1 MAHVVVFIDIVI
13 LLVGTWCIFYAYTM
27 SKTYTYP
34 FLQPLVL
41 FVVFSNLLVLT
52 GLITHYCCA
61 NILGKCLLS
70 GSSFYNDKIDPFAS
84 LFVIGRTCAFI
95 GVVLGFQGITPSSKL
110 KSGFLAGMITLAL
123 SYGIR
128 IFSSPLNPWIKN
140 LANVHLYLYIG
151 AISLFFA
158 SLIVLLISGI
168 RARKKEDS
176 RMQLSFGL
184 FYLLTHI
191 ILMASH
197 WFNLAPQVFS
207 IYTILLLFNIFP
219 IIWLKHVFLPFHRQ
233 TGTANEDSALL
244 EILYQKFNISR
255 REREIVELILQ
266 GKSNKEIEDSLFIS
280 LSTVKNHIYN
290 VYQKLGVKS
299 RSQLIRLILESQR
312 MSDDFI
318 LNGR

>member
-1 MAHVVVFIDIVI
+1 MAHVGIFIEIVI
-13 LLVGTWCIFYAYTM
+13 LLVGTWCVFYSYTT
-27 SKTYTYP
+27 SKTYAYP
-34 FLQPLVL
+34 FLRPLVL

-61 NILGKCLLS
+61 NILGNCLLS
-70 GSSFYNDKIDPFAS
+70 GSSFYKDKIDPFAS

-95 GVVLGFQGITPSSKL
+95 GIVLGFQGITPSLKL
-110 KSGFLAGMITLAL
+110 KSGFLAGMIMLAL

-128 IFSSPLNPWIKN
+128 IFSSPANPWISS
-140 LANVHLYLYIG
+140 LADVHRYLYIC
-151 AISLFFA
+151 AISIFIV

-176 RMQLSFGL
+176 RIQLSFAL
-184 FYLLTHI
+184 FYLLAHTVLI
-191 ILMASH
+191 ASH
-197 WFNLAPQVFS
+197 WFTLAPQVFS

-219 IIWLKHVFLPFHRQ
+219 IVWLKHIFLPYHRK
-233 TGTANEDSALL
+233 TCTVIEDSALL

-318 LNGR
+318 LNG